1 MTTENRRKHKGG
13 RKPKKDPCKHRYAI
27 SLNDVDNARFLSLFE
42 ASGMDVK
49 AHFITATLF
58 EKPVKVVKID
68 KAAMDYY
75 MRLTT
80 LHSQF
85 RAIGVN
91 YNQVTKALKTTFSQR
106 TALAFLYKLEKATF
120 ELVATNQKIIQ
131 LTKEFET
138 KWLQKQVPAVRFT
151 ACLHTTRKR

>member
-1 MTTENRRKHKGG
+1 MNAESRKRHKGG

-27 SLNDVDNARFLSLFE
+27 SLNDVDNAKFLSLFE

-68 KAAMDYY
+68 KGTVDYY
-75 MRLTT
+75 MRLTSFY
-80 LHSQF
+80 SQF

-91 YNQVTKALKTTFSQR
+91 YNQITKAIKNTFSER
-106 TALAFLYKLEKATF
+106 KALAFLYQLEKATL
-120 ELVATNQKIIQ
+120 ELVATNKQIID
-131 LTKEFET
+131 LTKEFEE
-138 KWLQKQVPAVRFT
+138 KWLQK
-151 ACLHTTRKR
+151 

>member
-1 MTTENRRKHKGG
+1 MVAENRRKHKGG

-42 ASGMDVK
+42 KSGMDVK

-68 KAAMDYY
+68 KGTVDYY
-75 MRLTT
+75 MRLTSFY
-80 LHSQF
+80 SQF

-91 YNQVTKALKTTFSQR
+91 YNQLTKAIKSAFTER
-106 TALAFLYKLEKATF
+106 MALALLSKLEKATF
-120 ELVATNQKIIQ
+120 QLAEINKQVMD
-131 LTKEFET
+131 LTKEFEAR
-138 KWLQKQVPAVRFT
+138 WL
-151 ACLHTTRKR
+151 RK